1 VVALLALLLQVIAI
15 KAPLGDSDDLRRA
28 LFVYSYLLL
37 LVFVAANFTRPGIAI
52 IGFGLLLNFLAIL
65 ANQGWMA
72 ITPETLLQ
80 SGSMPGDAVL
90 GEWVPGTKDIL
101 LHRSDVHL
109 WALTDRLVWD
119 PISSVI
125 RAFSIGD
132 VVIVGGVL
140 ITMLE
145 FFTPRLREEPPQAAN
160 GAATQP

>member
-1 VVALLALLLQVIAI
+1 
-15 KAPLGDSDDLRRA
+15 
-28 LFVYSYLLL
+28 
-37 LVFVAANFTRPGIAI
+37 
-52 IGFGLLLNFLAIL
+52 LNFIAIL

-132 VVIVGGVL
+132 VVIVSGLL
-140 ITMLE
+140 ITLVE
-145 FFTPRLREEPPQAAN
+145 LFLPRIKEEPLQPPN
-160 GAATQP
+160 GAPAQP